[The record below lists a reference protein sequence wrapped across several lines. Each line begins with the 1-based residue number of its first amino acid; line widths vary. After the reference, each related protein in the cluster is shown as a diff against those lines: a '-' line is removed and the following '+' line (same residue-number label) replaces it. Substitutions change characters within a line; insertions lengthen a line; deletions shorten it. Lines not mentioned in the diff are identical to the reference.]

1 MPSMTT
7 NRAPG
12 MAAATPRPLR
22 GRTIGS
28 REPCSTTVGA
38 VIALLYGQQA
48 AGAQHGVELAQH
60 AGRVVGP
67 LGELLDALAQLA
79 PRAAGSW
86 GR

>member
-28 REPCSTTVGA
+28 REPCTTTVGA
-38 VIALLYGQQA
+38 VIALL
-48 AGAQHGVELAQH
+48 
-60 AGRVVGP
+60 
-67 LGELLDALAQLA
+67 
-79 PRAAGSW
+79 
-86 GR
+86 